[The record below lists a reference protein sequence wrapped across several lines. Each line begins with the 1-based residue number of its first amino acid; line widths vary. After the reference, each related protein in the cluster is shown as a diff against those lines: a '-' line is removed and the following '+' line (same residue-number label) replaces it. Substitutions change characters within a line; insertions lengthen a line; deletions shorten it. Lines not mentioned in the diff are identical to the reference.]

1 MFSECLLW
9 LTHQWQEPSSEYRA
23 ISGSALHLGLGLL
36 ILASLA
42 NTPAMKAQIYLRV
55 GVANFP
61 KSFSQGATW
70 ETGTAVEGCTNKL
83 NSMLLNIIW
92 FYL

>member
-1 MFSECLLW
+1 
-9 LTHQWQEPSSEYRA
+9 
-23 ISGSALHLGLGLL
+23 
-36 ILASLA
+36 
-42 NTPAMKAQIYLRV
+42 MKAQIYLRV